1 MYREPLRP
9 RIHFSPRMNW
19 MNDPNGCVYFNGT
32 YHLFYQYS
40 PYGRNWGPM
49 HWGRASSTDLVHW
62 REGDIALAP
71 DDELGEAFSGSAVV
85 DEENTSGLFGERPGL
100 VALYTSH
107 RGVNGNRSVQQQSLA
122 WSTDGRDWLNYE
134 QNPVIPNPGP
144 NPELSDFR
152 DPKVF
157 RYAGE
162 SWSMV
167 VSAGD
172 ELRFYRSDNLIEW
185 TLSGTFDS
193 PSRPPESLWECP
205 DLFPLTAAESEGDE
219 KWVLAASLTACGS
232 VPAPSLVR
240 YFIGGFDG
248 SVFTPDDPEAAA
260 LPADYGYDFY
270 AAQSWNGIPEEDGRR
285 IWIGWA
291 SHWAYAGEIPT
302 HPWRG
307 AMSLPRSV
315 ELGRREGRFVLKQRP
330 AAELDMLRS
339 QSFTMLPNSPFS
351 CTEIS
356 DDSAL
361 DIVFLA
367 RRISSGKGRMVFQ
380 YQSGDSFTVEI
391 NGEHNRLT
399 LDRTQASARG
409 FHSNFIGVVNAPLPD
424 EGDIDIRLILDHSL
438 VEIYAMNG
446 EIVLTAQ
453 ILPEG
458 ELKSV
463 EAISN
468 GVFLDD
474 INVHVLSSAWLFH
487 DKKRGSEADSAN
499 LTREGGAG

>member
-1 MYREPLRP
+1 MYGEPLRP
-9 RIHFSPRMNW
+9 RIHFSPRRNW
-19 MNDPNGCVYFNGT
+19 MNDPNGCVYFRGT

-40 PYGRNWGPM
+40 PYGRNWGAM
-49 HWGRASSTDLVHW
+49 HWGRASSPDLIHW
-62 REGDIALAP
+62 HEGDIAIAP
-71 DDELGEAFSGSAVV
+71 DEELGMAFSGSAVV

-107 RGVNGNRSVQQQSLA
+107 RELSANRSVQQQSLA

-134 QNPVIPNPGP
+134 HNPVIPNPGP

-193 PSRPPESLWECP
+193 DSRPPESLWECP
-205 DLFPLTAAESEGDE
+205 DLFPLTTSEGDE

-240 YFIGGFDG
+240 YFIGEFDG
-248 SVFTPDDPEAAA
+248 RVFKPDDPEAAA

-291 SHWAYAGEIPT
+291 SHWAYAGDIPT

-315 ELGRREGRFVLKQRP
+315 ELAAKNGRFVLKQRP

-339 QSFTMLPNSPFS
+339 QSFTILPNSPFS

-367 RRISSGKGRMVFQ
+367 RRIDPGKARMVFQ

-391 NGEHNRLT
+391 NGEQNRLT

-409 FHSNFIGVVNAPLPD
+409 FHSNFIGMVNAPLPD

-438 VEIYAMNG
+438 MEIYVMNG

-474 INVHVLSSAWLFH
+474 INIHVLSSAWLFH